1 MIIISDSTV
10 IGIDNNK
17 SKDNGFLSDKNI
29 INFNPVN
36 VIVNSEKLS
45 DDMKRNDRLLRIGKF
60 ILFIFMFVL
69 ITGLIISTSINTR
82 TIGKLKNDLQTKDR
96 TLVDQ
101 QMTNT
106 KHSETNSRLFR
117 ELTQRK
123 QAMRK

>member
-10 IGIDNNK
+10 IDIDNNK
-17 SKDNGFLSDKNI
+17 SKDNGFLSDKNV

-96 TLVDQ
+96 TLVDE
-101 QMTNT
+101 QMTNK
-106 KHSETNSRLFR
+106 KHSETNSKLFR
-117 ELTQRK
+117 ELTQLK
-123 QAMRK
+123 QAMCK